1 MAAHGDEN
9 EVDPRRAKEIIQ
21 RLRDGSYD
29 EAPTPR
35 TLPEL
40 RLALDGCRRC
50 DLYRHATRPVA
61 GEGPRHAK
69 LMLVG
74 EQPGDQED
82 VAGKPFV
89 GPAGA
94 LLDRALGD
102 AGVERDTCY
111 VTNAVKHF
119 KFEQRGKRRIHAK
132 PSVGEINACRW
143 WLDSERGFVKPKVIV
158 ALGATAG
165 RAVLGRAVTVKAD
178 RGHVLDLGGGAQGLL
193 TVHPSY
199 MLRTPEADD
208 KARAYALFV
217 QDLKAAWKLA
227 R

>member
-1 MAAHGDEN
+1 MAARSHDT
-9 EVDPRRAKEIIQ
+9 VDLRRAKEIIR

-29 EAPTPR
+29 EAPVPR

-50 DLYRHATRPVA
+50 GLWRHATQPVP
-61 GEGPRHAK
+61 GEGPKRAA

-82 VAGKPFV
+82 KVGAPFV
-89 GPAGA
+89 GPAGE
-94 LLDRALGD
+94 LLDRALTE
-102 AGVERDTCY
+102 AGVDRDDCY

-132 PSVGEINACRW
+132 PNVGEINACRW

-178 RGHVLDLGGGAQGLL
+178 RGKPIDLGKDVQAFL

-199 MLRTPEADD
+199 MLRIPDAAD
-208 KARAYALFV
+208 KARAYRLFV
-217 QDLKAAWKLA
+217 EDLQAAHALA
-227 R
+227 S